1 MRHDSGRQEVASD
14 PESGPVSLSRRLVP
28 DSRLRRGSTM
38 RTERTAILVVAL
50 ASTLAA
56 CRPGAVD
63 HKSLATQVA
72 ASIYATQTA
81 AATVL
86 PEPGP
91 TQQQVIATQT
101 AAATPVP
108 EPGPTKVEVSATPAG
123 DTGIAPKPGNKQGS
137 NSDVTSATT
146 DPAPAAPAAGTPSS
160 FRFEDAEMQVSAV
173 ELGDSFRGV
182 VPADHPQ
189 GNSVLAVELKLL
201 PGFAPSVSSEGVA
214 VTDE

>member
-56 CRPGAVD
+56 CRPGPVD
-63 HKSLATQVA
+63 HNSLATQVA

-81 AATVL
+81 AATVM
-86 PEPGP
+86 
-91 TQQQVIATQT
+91 
-101 AAATPVP
+101 P

-146 DPAPAAPAAGTPSS
+146 DP
-160 FRFEDAEMQVSAV
+160 
-173 ELGDSFRGV
+173 
-182 VPADHPQ
+182 
-189 GNSVLAVELKLL
+189 
-201 PGFAPSVSSEGVA
+201 
-214 VTDE
+214 